1 MSKKKR
7 KESFSNDKSFSKF
20 KGADHIFNRIMWD
33 KTFNKSE
40 FVVGYEDRFLG
51 IMEIPYEEF
60 ELKTD
65 IPSHRI
71 KFFKKNGELVWD
83 RATKVNKL

>member
-1 MSKKKR
+1 M
-7 KESFSNDKSFSKF
+7 
-20 KGADHIFNRIMWD
+20 
-33 KTFNKSE
+33 
-40 FVVGYEDRFLG
+40 GYEDRFLG

-83 RATKVNKL
+83 RTTKVNKL